1 MSGRKPLL
9 EKDEPRVSASLAE
22 FPLRDQALIELGLN
36 TGFRITELLSLT
48 IGQIWEAGRVKAQVK
63 VTRAKLK
70 GGHGCRRKAIASRS
84 VPLNATVAAMLEQYL
99 FARFGSGE
107 PDPTLP
113 LFPSR
118 QAGRALSRWQANRI
132 VHAVFEKAG
141 LGSAESYG
149 THSLRKT
156 FCRRVYAATKYDINL
171 TRAVMGHTNISTT
184 QKYLH
189 IDDAEMTA
197 VVNAIGEP
205 KSALAHEQ
213 NPSVSSVQ
221 MLPLPALH

>member
-1 MSGRKPLL
+1 MPGRKLLL

-22 FPLRDQALIELGLN
+22 FPLRDQALIALGLN
-36 TGFRITELLSLT
+36 TGFRITELLSLS
-48 IGQIWEAGRVKAQVK
+48 IGQVWETGQVKPQVK
-63 VTRAKLK
+63 VPRAKLK
-70 GGHGCRRKAIASRS
+70 GGLGCRRKVITSRS

-99 FARFGSGE
+99 FARFGSGQ

-118 QAGRALSRWQANRI
+118 HAGRALSRWQANRI

-156 FCRRVYAATKYDINL
+156 FCRR
-171 TRAVMGHTNISTT
+171 
-184 QKYLH
+184 
-189 IDDAEMTA
+189 
-197 VVNAIGEP
+197 
-205 KSALAHEQ
+205 
-213 NPSVSSVQ
+213 
-221 MLPLPALH
+221 

>member
-9 EKDEPRVSASLAE
+9 EKDEPRVSASLTE
-22 FPLRDQALIELGLN
+22 FPLRDQALITFGLN
-36 TGFRITELLSLT
+36 TGFRVTELLAIT
-48 IGQIWEAGRVKAQVK
+48 IGQVWESGHVKPQVK

-70 GGHGCRRKAIASRS
+70 GGHGCRRKAITSRS
-84 VPLNATVAAMLEQYL
+84 VPLNATVAAVLEQYL

-107 PDPTLP
+107 PDPNLP

-118 QAGRALSRWQANRI
+118 HAGRGLSRWQANRI

-141 LGSAESYG
+141 LGSAECYG

-156 FCRRVYAATKYDINL
+156 FCRKVYAATGHDINL
-171 TRAVMGHTNISTT
+171 TRAVMGHSSIGTT

-189 IDDAEMTA
+189 VDEAEMVAA
-197 VVNAIGEP
+197 VQAIGQMANWPDRQLP
-205 KSALAHEQ
+205 KNELAQ
-213 NPSVSSVQ
+213 Q
-221 MLPLPALH
+221 Q

>member
-9 EKDEPRVSASLAE
+9 EIDEPRVSASLAE
-22 FPLRDQALIELGLN
+22 FPLRDQALITLGLN
-36 TGFRITELLSLT
+36 TGFRITEILSLT
-48 IGQIWEAGRVKAQVK
+48 IGQVWEIGHVKSQVK

-70 GGHGCRRKAIASRS
+70 GGHGSRRRAITSRS
-84 VPLNATVAAMLEQYL
+84 VPLNVTVAAVLEQYL
-99 FARFGSGE
+99 FARFGSGD
-107 PDPTLP
+107 PDPNLP

-118 QAGRALSRWQANRI
+118 HAGRALSRWQANRI

-156 FCRRVYAATKYDINL
+156 FARRVYSATKYDINL
-171 TRAVMGHTNISTT
+171 TRAIMGHANIGTT

-189 IDDAEMTA
+189 VDEAEMVAA
-197 VVNAIGEP
+197 VEAIGAMGEP
-205 KSALAHEQ
+205 VVPPL
-213 NPSVSSVQ
+213 SST
-221 MLPLPALH
+221 ARAE

>member
-22 FPLRDQALIELGLN
+22 FPLRDQALITLGLN
-36 TGFRITELLSLT
+36 TGFRITELLSLN
-48 IGQIWEAGRVKAQVK
+48 IGQVWVEGHVKPQVK

-70 GGHGCRRKAIASRS
+70 GGHGSRRRAITSRS
-84 VPLNATVAAMLEQYL
+84 VPLNATVAAVLEQYL

-107 PDPTLP
+107 PDPNRP

-118 QAGRALSRWQANRI
+118 HAGRALSRWQANRI

-156 FCRRVYAATKYDINL
+156 FARRVYSATKYDINL
-171 TRAVMGHTNISTT
+171 TRAIMGHANIGTT

-189 IDDAEMTA
+189 VDEAEMVAA
-197 VVNAIGEP
+197 VEAIGAMGEP
-205 KSALAHEQ
+205 VVPPL
-213 NPSVSSVQ
+213 SST
-221 MLPLPALH
+221 ARAE